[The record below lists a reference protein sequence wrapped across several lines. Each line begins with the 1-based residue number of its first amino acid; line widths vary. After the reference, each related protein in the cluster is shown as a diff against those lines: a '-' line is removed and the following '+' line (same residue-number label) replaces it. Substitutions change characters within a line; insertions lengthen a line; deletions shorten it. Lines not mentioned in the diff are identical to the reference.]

1 VLALEAKFA
10 ELQADFANLEKKAA
24 CMEVELAR
32 LKAPPST
39 SSSES
44 SSQENSK
51 AWVQI
56 LGTSHGNQRLDVQL
70 DDFGGSGVAGS
81 RHTPFGCAA
90 PLAQGS
96 LISESELTQ
105 LGVNFV
111 LAYARLPE

>member
-51 AWVQI
+51 GLPDLNTHLLV
-56 LGTSHGNQRLDVQL
+56 
-70 DDFGGSGVAGS
+70 
-81 RHTPFGCAA
+81 A
-90 PLAQGS
+90 PLHWPKARSSASQS
-96 LISESELTQ
+96 LLSSESTLFSRTQ
-105 LGVNFV
+105 DFLSDWKGG
-111 LAYARLPE
+111 YS